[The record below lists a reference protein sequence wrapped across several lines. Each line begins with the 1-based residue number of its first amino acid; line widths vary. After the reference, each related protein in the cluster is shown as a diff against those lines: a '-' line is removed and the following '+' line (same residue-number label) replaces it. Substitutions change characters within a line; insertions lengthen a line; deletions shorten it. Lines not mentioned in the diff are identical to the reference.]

1 MPPFNDRPTVIAVIN
16 STPDIV
22 EMLRVAFEH
31 AGFVVVSTFTHL
43 IRAGEVDL
51 EAFIQQHQ
59 PQAIVYDIAPPYATN
74 WNLFRHL
81 KQLPALRGRRFV
93 VTSTNPGRLRELAD
107 VGQEVLE
114 IVEIPYVITQLVETV
129 AKAVAREP
137 LNARSS

>member
-1 MPPFNDRPTVIAVIN
+1 MPPLNDRPTVIAVIN

-43 IRAGEVDL
+43 IRGGEVDF

-59 PQAIVYDIAPPYATN
+59 PQAIVYDIAPPYASN

-81 KQLPALRGRRFV
+81 RQLPALRGRRFV
-93 VTSTNPGRLRELAD
+93 VTSTNPGRLRELAE
-107 VGQEVLE
+107 VEQEIFE

-129 AKAVAREP
+129 AKAVAFP
-137 LNARSS
+137 VSDG

>member
-1 MPPFNDRPTVIAVIN
+1 MTLHPTTPPLNPPPVIAVIN

-31 AGFVVVSTFTHL
+31 AGFVVVSTFTYL

-59 PQAIVYDIAPPYATN
+59 PQAIVYDIAPPYLSN

-81 KQLPALRGRRFV
+81 SQLPALRGRRFV
-93 VTSTNPGRLRELAD
+93 ITSTNPGRFRELAK
-107 VGQEVLE
+107 VEQEVHE
-114 IVEIPYVITQLVETV
+114 IVEIPYVLTQLVETV
-129 AKAVAREP
+129 AAA
-137 LNARSS
+137 AAIQST